1 MTRTYLAKPG
11 EIERRWHL
19 VDASNQIVGRLAVQ
33 IARILVGK
41 HRPEYTPH
49 VDTGDFVVVINCEK
63 VKFTGKKMETKTYQH
78 FTGYPDGRKVRSVKE
93 ILVKR
98 PEMVLREAVRR
109 MMPKTN
115 LARQQL
121 RKLKI
126 YAGSAHPHQAQQP
139 TPLTFSFGKVKAK

>member
-1 MTRTYLAKPG
+1 
-11 EIERRWHL
+11 
-19 VDASNQIVGRLAVQ
+19 
-33 IARILVGK
+33 
-41 HRPEYTPH
+41 

-93 ILVKR
+93 ILAKR
-98 PEMVLREAVRR
+98 PELVLKEAVRR

-115 LARQQL
+115 LARHQL

-139 TPLTFSFGKVKAK
+139 KPLTFTFGKAKAN